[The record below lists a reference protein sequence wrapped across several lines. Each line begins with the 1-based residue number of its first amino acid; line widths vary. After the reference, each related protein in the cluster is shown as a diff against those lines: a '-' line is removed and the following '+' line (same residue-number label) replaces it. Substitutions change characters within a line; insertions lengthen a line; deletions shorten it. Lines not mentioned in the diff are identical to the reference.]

1 MTLIRPAMQRHIRR
15 WSEVGAAVVVALL
28 GGALMRA
35 GGYLLFPTGAAL
47 TLLALGWA
55 LMAFR
60 RLSFQREVSA
70 PGVVEIVEGQ
80 VGYFGPTFGG
90 FIALADLTELRLA
103 EFQGTQQWRLR
114 TSGGEVLLIPTEAS
128 GAEKLFDAFATLPGI
143 DMAALA
149 SALDNRTATLP
160 LWRRPAPRLQA

>member
-1 MTLIRPAMQRHIRR
+1 MSLIRLEMRQHIRR
-15 WSEVGAAVVVALL
+15 WGEVAAALVVALA

-35 GGYLLFPTGAAL
+35 GGYLLFPLGLAL

-80 VGYFGPTFGG
+80 VGYFGPSFGG

-103 EFQGTQQWRLR
+103 EFHGTQQWRLK
-114 TSGGEVLLIPTEAS
+114 TAAGEVLLIPTEAS

-160 LWRRPAPRLQA
+160 LWRRPVPRLQA

>member
-1 MTLIRPAMQRHIRR
+1 MNLIRPAMQRHIRR
-15 WSEVGAAVVVALL
+15 WGEVGAAVIVALL

-35 GGYLLFPTGAAL
+35 GGYLLFPAGAAL

-90 FIALADLTELRLA
+90 FISLADLSELRLA
-103 EFQGTQQWRLR
+103 EFHGTQQWRLK
-114 TSGGEVLLIPTEAS
+114 TSGGEVLMIPTEAS
-128 GAEKLFDAFATLPGI
+128 GADKLYDAFATLPGI

-160 LWRRPAPRLQA
+160 LWRRPVPRLQA